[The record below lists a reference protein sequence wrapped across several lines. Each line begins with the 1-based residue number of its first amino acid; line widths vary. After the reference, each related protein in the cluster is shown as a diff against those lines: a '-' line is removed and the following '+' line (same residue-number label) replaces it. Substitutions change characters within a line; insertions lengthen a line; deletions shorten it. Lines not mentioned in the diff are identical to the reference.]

1 MLILVL
7 GGARS
12 GKSAVAEQLAV
23 RLPQPVTY
31 VATLITDDDDV
42 DMADRISKH
51 RARRPVTWRSAD
63 AESDLAAQL
72 REIPGTLLL
81 DSLGPWVASQVR
93 HDTGVAALCDAL
105 RRRPGDSVVVSDEV
119 GLAVHPTTE
128 AGLAF
133 RDNLGDANAAVAAIA
148 DQTLFVVAG
157 RVVTTAAFDPETV
170 LAGGG

>member
-1 MLILVL
+1 M
-7 GGARS
+7 S
-12 GKSAVAEQLAV
+12 GS
-23 RLPQPVTY
+23 T
-31 VATLITDDDDV
+31 
-42 DMADRISKH
+42 RIS
-51 RARRPVTWRSAD
+51 
-63 AESDLAAQL
+63 
-72 REIPGTLLL
+72 
-81 DSLGPWVASQVR
+81 
-93 HDTGVAALCDAL
+93 GVAALCDAL

-170 LAGGG
+170 LTGGG